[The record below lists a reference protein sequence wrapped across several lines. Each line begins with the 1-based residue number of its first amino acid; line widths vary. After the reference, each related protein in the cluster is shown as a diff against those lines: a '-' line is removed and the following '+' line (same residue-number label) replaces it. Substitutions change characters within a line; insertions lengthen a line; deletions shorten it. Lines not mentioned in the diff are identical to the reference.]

1 MNYNVKKKINMA
13 LFSTRKPKKPQYST
27 LRTDDGGA
35 ETGRKRDIPSGLWGK
50 CKKCSKTVYSKQL
63 EENLGIC
70 PHCNFHNMLN
80 ADKRIELLTD
90 KDSFKEIDAN
100 MTSVDKLKFT
110 GVASYTDKLA
120 ASKKKS
126 GLKDAMVCGMA
137 TLEKQPYAL
146 GVMDFRFLGASMGSV
161 VGEKIT
167 RLTEAA
173 TAAGVPLVLVT
184 ASGGARMYEGML
196 SLMQMAKTSGA
207 LQRHK
212 DAGLP
217 YIVIMT
223 HPTYAG
229 VTASFASL
237 GDLILAE
244 PGAMIGFAGPRVI
257 RDTTQA
263 ELPPGFQTSE
273 FLLEKG
279 LIDRIIDRKN
289 IRKEVALCLEYFAA
303 ACKV

>member
-1 MNYNVKKKINMA
+1 MA
-13 LFSTRKPKKPQYST
+13 LFNARKPKKPQYST
-27 LRTDDGGA
+27 LSVGKSNS
-35 ETGRKRDIPSGLWGK
+35 GRKRDIPSGLWNK
-50 CKKCSKTVYSKQL
+50 CKKCSKTVYKKQL
-63 EENLGIC
+63 DENLSVC
-70 PHCNFHNMLN
+70 PHCNYHSMLS
-80 ADKRIELLTD
+80 AAKRIELLVD
-90 KDSFKEIDAN
+90 SGSFKELDAK

-110 GVASYTDKLA
+110 GVASYTEKLA
-120 ASKKKS
+120 GSMKKT
-126 GLKDAMVCGMA
+126 GLKDAIVTGLA
-137 TLEKQPYAL
+137 TLDKQAYAL
-146 GVMDFRFLGASMGSV
+146 GVMDFKFLGASMGAV

-167 RLTEAA
+167 RLTEVA
-173 TAAGVPLVLVT
+173 TAKKIPLVLVT

-212 DAGLP
+212 AAGLP
-217 YIVIMT
+217 FIVIMSD
-223 HPTYAG
+223 PTYAG

-244 PGAMIGFAGPRVI
+244 PGARIGFAGARVI

-289 IRKEVALCLEYFAA
+289 LRKELALCLEYFTA

>member
-1 MNYNVKKKINMA
+1 MA
-13 LFSTRKPKKPQYST
+13 LFNARKPKKPQYST
-27 LRTDDGGA
+27 LSMDKTV
-35 ETGRKRDIPSGLWGK
+35 TGRKRDIPSGLWNK
-50 CKKCSKTVYSKQL
+50 CKKCSKTVYTKQL
-63 EENLGIC
+63 DENLSVC
-70 PHCNFHNMLN
+70 PHCNYHSMLS
-80 ADKRIELLTD
+80 AKKRIELLVD
-90 KDSFKEIDAN
+90 QGSFKELDAK

-110 GVASYTDKLA
+110 GVASYTDKLK
-120 ASKKKS
+120 ASMKKT
-126 GLKDAMVCGMA
+126 GLKDAIVTGLA
-137 TLEKQPYAL
+137 TLDKQAYAL
-146 GVMDFRFLGASMGSV
+146 GVMDFKFLGASMGAV

-173 TAAGVPLVLVT
+173 TAKGIPLVLVT

-212 DAGLP
+212 AAGLP
-217 YIVIMT
+217 FIVIMSD
-223 HPTYAG
+223 PTYAG

-244 PGAMIGFAGPRVI
+244 PGARIGFAGARVI

-289 IRKEVALCLEYFAA
+289 LRKELALCLEYFAA